1 MRTPGNLAY
10 HELNGLQVRVVDLS
24 SGSTVA
30 SGRVAWETKNT
41 FTIITGRGGRLTIPK
56 HNKRFFFKLSGTVV
70 AINGDSIVFRPEERT
85 GRVDP

>member
-1 MRTPGNLAY
+1 MRTPSNLAY

-30 SGRVAWETKNT
+30 SGMVVWETKNT
-41 FTIITGRGGRLTIPK
+41 FTIISGRGRRLTIPK
-56 HNKRFFFKLSGTVV
+56 HNKRFFFKLGGTEV
-70 AINGDSIVFRPEERT
+70 AINGASIAFRPEERT

>member
-30 SGRVAWETKNT
+30 SGRVVWETKNT
-41 FTIITGRGGRLTIPK
+41 FTIMSARGRRLTIPK
-56 HNKRFFFKLSGTVV
+56 HNKRFFFKLGDTEV
-70 AINGDSIVFRPEERT
+70 AINGDSIAFRPEERT